1 MSFRLRKGTP
11 MKPTAK
17 RGLMGERF
25 DVQNGAKSLVHIDK
39 KARAERKRPT
49 PKDKRE
55 WRDDSNGC

>member
-1 MSFRLRKGTP
+1 